1 MNELAVV
8 LRGGRQLVTMT
19 MAMAMGMIIKDRMI
33 RQMLFASRFILLV
46 QTVILSYCAVP
57 CRVVSKVSH
66 AMKHNLTD
74 RIETETRDCC
84 R

>member
-8 LRGGRQLVTMT
+8 LRGGRQLVTTT

-57 CRVVSKVSH
+57 CR
-66 AMKHNLTD
+66 
-74 RIETETRDCC
+74 IESIARYEAQSN
-84 R
+84 